1 VERIGSLG
9 RKQQEQDERLG
20 EKRQKKK
27 KTGKSSLVHGA
38 PSPLGELNPLLNRKK
53 KPNEKKLIIKKV

>member
-1 VERIGSLG
+1 MAEGSKSRMNVWG
-9 RKQQEQDERLG
+9 RKS
-20 EKRQKKK
+20 KKE

>member
-1 VERIGSLG
+1 MERIRNLG
-9 RKQQEQDERLG
+9 RKEREKDERLG
-20 EKRQKKK
+20 EKGQKI
-27 KTGKSSLVHGA
+27 KTGISSLVHGA

>member
-1 VERIGSLG
+1 LAERSETGTNVWGS
-9 RKQQEQDERLG
+9 KD
-20 EKRQKKK
+20 KKK

>member
-1 VERIGSLG
+1 LAERSKIRTNGWG
-9 RKQQEQDERLG
+9 RKD
-20 EKRQKKK
+20 KKK
-27 KTGKSSLVHGA
+27 KTGISSLVHGA